1 MTIDKFNKVTV
12 ITADRNK
19 FLKLKE
25 EDHSEDLI
33 GRPERIILNNA
44 GKIPEFEEILLD
56 STFVQE
62 ESVEEKPVK
71 KTRKTTKKK

>member
-1 MTIDKFNKVTV
+1 MLVDKFSKVTI
-12 ITADRNK
+12 ITATRGSYLR
-19 FLKLKE
+19 LKDIENSE
-25 EDHSEDLI
+25 ELI
-33 GRPERIILNNA
+33 GKPERIILNNT